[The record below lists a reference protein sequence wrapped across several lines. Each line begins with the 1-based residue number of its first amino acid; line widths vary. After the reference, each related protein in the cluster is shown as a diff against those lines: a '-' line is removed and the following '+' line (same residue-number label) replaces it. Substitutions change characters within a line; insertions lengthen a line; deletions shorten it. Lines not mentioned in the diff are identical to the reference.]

1 MLRDKKKNKTNQRI
15 KKVKQITTTYL
26 SVVFIK
32 DVVFKALANSVTICG
47 KIWIQW
53 TALTRKLP
61 ILSPVEF

>member
-1 MLRDKKKNKTNQRI
+1 MLRDKKNNKTKHRI
-15 KKVKQITTTYL
+15 TKVKQITTTYL